1 VDDATNNELN
11 LDKPLEDWVFRVR
24 FTQQELK
31 ALQEMTCAPHPA
43 YLNNKEMMIE
53 VEKIL
58 NLMEGVPKDNILLLD
73 LPYQMLWALQGLVQN
88 PAPVF
93 FQRKDIQEAA
103 ESVFYASR
111 SILDQARQTCFP
123 PSEDLNHV

>member
-1 VDDATNNELN
+1 MDDATNNELN

-31 ALQEMTCAPHPA
+31 ALQEMACAPHPA
-43 YLNNKEMMIE
+43 YLNNKEMMTE

-58 NLMEGVPKDNILLLD
+58 SLMEGVPKDNILLLD

-93 FQRKDIQEAA
+93 FSERTFRRLRSPSSTHPGQFWIRL
-103 ESVFYASR
+103 VRPAS
-111 SILDQARQTCFP
+111 LPQKT
-123 PSEDLNHV
+123 